1 MMGAFGDLGTA
12 APVLALLAGMSILSI
27 AVIIVRLLGLRGVAG
42 GHAERA
48 TWLDRLESGALTAPP
63 GQVTPAN
70 RVAARAYTLMTRDVS
85 QANLSADLE
94 QMGNAEV
101 IAMGRG
107 IRLLELIGM
116 IAPLLGLLGTVLG
129 MIQSFRSLELAQGA
143 ANASILAGGIWQAL
157 LTTAAGLI
165 VAIPAVAGA
174 AILQSRA
181 EVGTQEMESV
191 ISRTALAQSLRSKN
205 SP

>member
-27 AVIIVRLLGLRGVAG
+27 AVIILRLLGLRGVAG

-181 EVGTQEMESV
+181 ETGTQEMESV

>member
-1 MMGAFGDLGTA
+1 MGMFANLGTA
-12 APVLALLAGMSILSI
+12 TPVLVLLAVMSILSI
-27 AVIIVRLLGLRGVAG
+27 AIVIGRFIGLRGVAG
-42 GHAERA
+42 GRDARNK
-48 TWLDRLESGALTAPP
+48 WLDGLETGVLTEPP
-63 GQVTPAN
+63 GQATPAD
-70 RVAARAYTLMTRDVS
+70 RVSARAYILMERDVS
-85 QANLSADLE
+85 QASLSADLE

-101 IAMGRG
+101 TAMGRG

-129 MIQSFRSLELAQGA
+129 MIESFRALELAQGA

-181 EVGTQEMESV
+181 EIGTQEIEKV
-191 ISRTALAQSLRSKN
+191 INRAALSQSLRHRDAA
-205 SP
+205 